1 MVTKSADLTQTRT
14 TSTTEAHHANHLAV
28 GTIQGFIASAVSLP
42 TGILTAAFLT
52 RQLGP
57 ESYGLLSVSVTI
69 VVWIQVAITMGFSR
83 GAVMFVSVAKDW
95 QPVATKFL
103 QSQLLVS
110 VGSAAVLVA
119 VAPVV
124 ASWLKAAELS
134 AYLRLFSLSIPIA
147 TLGIIHQSFLIG
159 RGYFG
164 RRALLTA
171 AFWLSRMLLI
181 FLFVGLRPSVSSAI
195 VAIIG
200 ASVVM
205 LIGARFYVSPPLLK
219 HSDFPLRNLWDY
231 AWPLFF
237 YTLGMNLFA
246 GLDLLFVKAISGV
259 PQAAG
264 FYGAAKNL
272 TIVPALFAVSFSP
285 LLLAKLTELCS
296 KGEEE
301 TAQIMTGQAIRLV
314 LRLLPFAGMAAGAA
328 PEVAVAVYGVPFL
341 PAAPLLALLIFGALG
356 ITMIKITSS
365 TLVAAGRP
373 ILPFVLI
380 TPFVAI
386 APGMHFL
393 LVSRFGA
400 IGAAAGTTG
409 LAWLGAS
416 ATMWAVYRIWHVR
429 LPAVTLLRSIIITGL
444 VYALA
449 ALWQSP
455 GVLLLLKLPAVGLI
469 ILLAFLFMGEF
480 DANEVAFV
488 RSMVPWRRATN

>member
-1 MVTKSADLTQTRT
+1 M
-14 TSTTEAHHANHLAV
+14 TSTAEAHHANHLAV
-28 GTIQGFIASAVSLP
+28 GTIQGFIASAISLP

-52 RQLGP
+52 RRLGP
-57 ESYGLLSVSVTI
+57 EGYGLLSVSVTI
-69 VVWIQVAITMGFSR
+69 VVWIQVTITMGFSR
-83 GAVMFVSVAKDW
+83 GAMRFVALTEDW
-95 QPVATKFL
+95 QSVSTKFL

-110 VGSAAVLVA
+110 LGSAAFLVA

-134 AYLRLFSLSIPIA
+134 SYLRLFSLAIPVSAVSILHYSI
-147 TLGIIHQSFLIG
+147 LIG

-181 FLFVGLRPSVSSAI
+181 FLFVGLWASVSSAI

-200 ASVVM
+200 AFVVE
-205 LIGARFYVSPPLLK
+205 LIAARFFVRPPLLK
-219 HSDFPLRNLWDY
+219 HSNFPFRNLWDY

-237 YTLGMNLFA
+237 YTLGMHLFT

-272 TIVPALFAVSFSP
+272 TIVPGLFAISFSP

-301 TAQIMTGQAIRLV
+301 TAQIMTRQAMRLV

-328 PEVAVAVYGVPFL
+328 PEVTVAIYGDPFL
-341 PAAPLLALLIFGALG
+341 PAGSLLALLIFAALG
-356 ITMIKITSS
+356 ITMIKITCS

-373 ILPFVLI
+373 KLPFVLI
-380 TPFVAI
+380 GPFVAI

-393 LVSRFGA
+393 LVSHFGA

-409 LAWLGAS
+409 LAWLGAG
-416 ATMWAVYRIWHVR
+416 ATMWAVYRIWHVL
-429 LPAVTLLRSIIITGL
+429 LPAVTLLRSVVICGL
-444 VYALA
+444 AYTFA

-469 ILLAFLFMGEF
+469 ILLAFLFLGEF
-480 DANEVAFV
+480 SATEIAFV
-488 RSMVPWRRATN
+488 RSMVRWPRTAH

>member
-1 MVTKSADLTQTRT
+1 MGECPGLPENGI
-14 TSTTEAHHANHLAV
+14 TSMPGGNHMNHLAV
-28 GTIQGFIASAVSLP
+28 GTMQGFVASAVSLP
-42 TGILTAAFLT
+42 TGLLTAAFLT

-69 VVWIQVAITMGFSR
+69 VVWIQVTISMGFSR
-83 GAVMFVSVAKDW
+83 GAVRFVSVAKDW
-95 QPVATKFL
+95 QSVATKFL

-110 VGSAAVLVA
+110 LGSAAVLVA

-124 ASWLKAAELS
+124 ASWLKAVELS
-134 AYLRLFSLSIPIA
+134 TYLRLFSLAIPIA

-195 VAIIG
+195 LAIIG
-200 ASVVM
+200 AFFVE
-205 LIGARFYVSPPLLK
+205 LIGARFSVRPPLLK
-219 HSDFPLRNLWDY
+219 HSDFPFRNLWDY

-246 GLDLLFVKAISGV
+246 GLDLLFVKAISGI

-285 LLLAKLTELCS
+285 LLMAKLTELCS
-296 KGEEE
+296 KGQQEAAR
-301 TAQIMTGQAIRLV
+301 TMTRQAMRLV
-314 LRLLPFAGMAAGAA
+314 FRLLPFAGMAAGAA
-328 PEVAVAVYGVPFL
+328 PEVVAAIYGDPFL
-341 PAAPLLALLIFGALG
+341 PAAPLLALLIFGSLG
-356 ITMIKITSS
+356 ITMIKVTCS
-365 TLVAAGRP
+365 TFIAADRP
-373 ILPFVLI
+373 RLPVVLI
-380 TPFVAI
+380 GPFVAM

-393 LVSRFGA
+393 LVSHFGA

-416 ATMWAVYRIWHVR
+416 ATMFAVYRIWHVL
-429 LPAVTLLRSIIITGL
+429 LPAVTLLRSVVICGL
-444 VYALA
+444 AYILA

-455 GVLLLLKLPAVGLI
+455 GVLLLLKLPAIGLI
-469 ILLAFLFMGEF
+469 IVLAFLFMGEF
-480 DANEVAFV
+480 GATEVAFV
-488 RSMVPWRRATN
+488 RSMVRWPRATQ